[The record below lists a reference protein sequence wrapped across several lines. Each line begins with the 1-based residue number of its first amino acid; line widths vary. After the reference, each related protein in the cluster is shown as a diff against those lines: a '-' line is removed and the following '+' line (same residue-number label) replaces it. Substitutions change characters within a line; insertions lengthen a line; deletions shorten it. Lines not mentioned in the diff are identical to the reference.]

1 MRRFGLPGVDDEAR
15 RNVRR
20 VTVAKLISQAGS
32 GAAWIALVAVIYD
45 RTDGSGLWLAAALVS
60 SFAVRALAG
69 PWVGALG
76 DHFDRRAVMVVSDL
90 AAAAA
95 FVGLAFADEPI
106 ALVALAVVAA
116 LAEAPFGPAANAQVV
131 MLVPEEQR
139 AWATATRSAAI
150 GAGLVI
156 GGVFGGVLVAAF
168 GAPTAFLINAA
179 SFVVSAVLV
188 LRVTGGPYRAE
199 RSTEPAHEGVL
210 AGVRLVAGERA
221 LRLTAASVGLG
232 LLGTG
237 MMNTAEYP
245 LFVQLGSGSFAF
257 GIAVA
262 GWGLGLVLGARR
274 ARTCR
279 DAATERRLL
288 IVGMALL
295 ALGQLL
301 SGLIPVV
308 AVVVVLFTMAGV
320 GYGASN
326 AASQLVMQRWAPDAV
341 RSRVS
346 GAVDSV
352 YSAAIGVA
360 MASAGVL
367 LAALGARGVFVVG
380 GLIALAGVLVAERVP
395 PRRERRGEAP
405 AAERAAPE
413 VGPGLRL
420 VPSN

>member
-1 MRRFGLPGVDDEAR
+1 MRLRFPGIDDQAR
-15 RNVRR
+15 CNVRR
-20 VTVAKLISQAGS
+20 VSIAKLISQAGS
-32 GAAWIALVAVIYD
+32 GAAWIALVAIVYD
-45 RTDGSGLWLAAALVS
+45 RTDGSGLWLAAALVG

-76 DHFDRRAVMVVSDL
+76 DRFDRRTVMVSSDL

-106 ALVALAVVAA
+106 VLVLLAAVAA
-116 LAEAPFGPAANAQVV
+116 LAEAPFGPAANAQLV

-156 GGVFGGVLVAAF
+156 GGVVGGALVAAF
-168 GAPTAFLINAA
+168 GAPATFLVNAV
-179 SFVVSAVLV
+179 SFVVSAALV

-199 RSTEPAHEGVL
+199 PSVEPAHEGVW
-210 AGVRLVAGERA
+210 AGVRIVAGERA

-257 GIAVA
+257 GISVA

-274 ARTCR
+274 ARNCH
-279 DAATERRLL
+279 DAAAERRLL
-288 IVGMALL
+288 IAGMALVGV
-295 ALGQLL
+295 GQLL

-308 AVVVVLFTMAGV
+308 AIVVVLFTMAGV

-326 AASQLVMQRWAPDAV
+326 AASTLVMQRWAPDAV
-341 RSRVS
+341 RARVF

-352 YSAAIGVA
+352 YSTAIGIA

-367 LAALGARGVFVVG
+367 LALLGARGVFVLG
-380 GLIALAGVLVAERVP
+380 GLIALAGVVVAERMP
-395 PRRERRGEAP
+395 PRRERHDEAP
-405 AAERAAPE
+405 AADRVVTET
-413 VGPGLRL
+413 GPRL
-420 VPSN
+420 LPLASN

>member
-1 MRRFGLPGVDDEAR
+1 M
-15 RNVRR
+15 
-20 VTVAKLISQAGS
+20 ISQAGS

-76 DHFDRRAVMVVSDL
+76 DHFDRRSVMVVSDL

-179 SFVVSAVLV
+179 SFVVSA
-188 LRVTGGPYRAE
+188 RA
-199 RSTEPAHEGVL
+199 RAAGDRRAVPRRASTEPAHEGVL

-245 LFVQLGSGSFAF
+245 LFVQLGSGSLAF

-295 ALGQLL
+295 ALG
-301 SGLIPVV
+301 PA
-308 AVVVVLFTMAGV
+308 AVGRDSRRR
-320 GYGASN
+320 GRRRS
-326 AASQLVMQRWAPDAV
+326 SSRWPESATAPRTPP
-341 RSRVS
+341 RSS
-346 GAVDSV
+346 SC
-352 YSAAIGVA
+352 
-360 MASAGVL
+360 SAGRPTPS
-367 LAALGARGVFVVG
+367 GRG
-380 GLIALAGVLVAERVP
+380 
-395 PRRERRGEAP
+395 
-405 AAERAAPE
+405 
-413 VGPGLRL
+413 
-420 VPSN
+420 

>member
-1 MRRFGLPGVDDEAR
+1 MAIV
-15 RNVRR
+15 
-20 VTVAKLISQAGS
+20 
-32 GAAWIALVAVIYD
+32 YD
-45 RTDGSGLWLAAALVS
+45 RTDGSGVWLAAALVG
-60 SFAVRALAG
+60 SFAVRAVAG

-76 DHFDRRAVMVVSDL
+76 DRFDRRAVMVVSDL

-95 FVGLAFADEPI
+95 FVGLAFADAPI
-106 ALVALAVVAA
+106 ALVALASVAA
-116 LAEAPFGPAANAQVV
+116 LAEAPFGPAANAQLV

-156 GGVFGGVLVAAF
+156 GGVAGGALVAAF
-168 GAPTAFLINAA
+168 GAPTAFLVNAA

-199 RSTEPAHEGVL
+199 PSVEPAHEGVW
-210 AGVRLVAGERA
+210 AGVRIVARERA

-245 LFVQLGSGSFAF
+245 LFVDLGSGSFAF

-262 GWGLGLVLGARR
+262 GWGLGLVVGARR
-274 ARTCR
+274 ARNCR

-295 ALGQLL
+295 ATGQLL

-308 AVVVVLFTMAGV
+308 AVVVGLVHDGRRRLRGVERRVDARHAAVGAGRRA
-320 GYGASN
+320 GARLRRDRQRLLDRDRHRDGARRACCSRCSAR
-326 AASQLVMQRWAPDAV
+326 AAS
-341 RSRVS
+341 SC
-346 GAVDSV
+346 
-352 YSAAIGVA
+352 
-360 MASAGVL
+360 SAG
-367 LAALGARGVFVVG
+367 
-380 GLIALAGVLVAERVP
+380 
-395 PRRERRGEAP
+395 
-405 AAERAAPE
+405 
-413 VGPGLRL
+413 
-420 VPSN
+420 